1 MQRDLVKLIDELDG
15 LEKELDAR
23 RYSIAKAYVS
33 IIRKNLLAELK
44 RLAEESKERHKFR
57 DMGYIASLNTTEV
70 RE

>member
-1 MQRDLVKLIDELDG
+1 MQLDLLKLMEELDG

-33 IIRKNLLAELK
+33 IIRKNLVAELK
-44 RLAEESKERHKFR
+44 RMAEESKERHRFR
-57 DMGYIASLNTTEV
+57 DIGYIASLNKTEV

>member
-1 MQRDLVKLIDELDG
+1 VQLDLLKLIDELDG

-44 RLAEESKERHKFR
+44 RIAEESKERHKFR